1 MRITIVG
8 AGSAGTY
15 LAKYLS
21 GEHMDIFII
30 DKDASKLAMLDAE
43 YNLMAVLGD
52 GTASST
58 LKRAEVE
65 KCDLFLA
72 VTEEAER
79 NIVACGLAKSM
90 GAKMTVSRV
99 DRYDYMEKHYRG
111 VLQSMGVDKVIFPEY
126 LISKS
131 IIESLKHAWA
141 RNWYEFN
148 HGEMILVGVRLSAN
162 APLSGMYLRDLPMAQ
177 RFFHVVL
184 VRRNFITLIPKGN
197 CQLQPND
204 ILYITTSA
212 SRQEDVAVLAG
223 KQLFEIKRVLIAG
236 GDKITEM
243 TLNNAPKHFS
253 FTVVEKDLDR
263 ARALTRNCPNCDVIH
278 GEPSEYEV
286 LEEAGVKRAD
296 AFVALA
302 DTSEGNIL
310 SCLMARDMGVR
321 KTIADV
327 ERQQFLSMAESFN
340 IGAIL
345 NKQMLMA
352 NATFQILIDAGSL
365 SSKCLMLPEA
375 EVVRLE
381 IKEGAKVTKALVK
394 DLNIPEEITF
404 AGLIRN
410 GKSEVVTGHTLLVP
424 GDHILV
430 VCLKGSLQ
438 KAKTLFDF

>member
-1 MRITIVG
+1 MRIIIVG
-8 AGSAGTY
+8 AGSVGTH

-21 GEHMDIFII
+21 GERMDIFII
-30 DKDASKLAMLDAE
+30 DKDPDKLAMLDAE
-43 YNLMAVLGD
+43 YNLMAVMGD
-52 GTASST
+52 GTVLST
-58 LKRAEVE
+58 LKQAEVE
-65 KCDLFLA
+65 KCDLFIA
-72 VTEEAER
+72 VTEVAER
-79 NIVACGLAKSM
+79 NIVACGMAKSM
-90 GAKMTVSRV
+90 GVKMTVSRV
-99 DRYDYMEKHYRG
+99 DRYDYMERHYQD
-111 VLQSMGVDKVIFPEY
+111 VLRSMGVDKVIFPEY

-148 HGEMILVGVRLSAN
+148 YGDMIMVGVRLSQE
-162 APLSGMYLRDLPMAQ
+162 APLSRIFLRDLPVTQ

-184 VRRNFITLIPKGN
+184 VRRNFITLIPNGN
-197 CQLQPND
+197 LQLLPND

-212 SRQEDVAVLAG
+212 SNQEDVALLAG
-223 KQLFEIKRVLIAG
+223 KKPFEVRRVLITG

-243 TLNNAPKHFS
+243 TLNNAPKQFS
-253 FTVVEKDLDR
+253 FTVVENNLDR

-278 GEPSEYEV
+278 GEPTEYEV
-286 LEEAGVKRAD
+286 LDEAGVKRAD

-352 NATFQILIDAGSL
+352 NAVFQILIDAGSL
-365 SSKCLMLPEA
+365 STKCLVLPGA

-381 IKEGAKVTKALVK
+381 IKKGAKITKALVK
-394 DLNIPEEITF
+394 DLHIPEEITF
-404 AGLIRN
+404 AGLIRD
-410 GKSEVVTGHTLLVP
+410 GKSELVTGNTLFVP

-438 KAKTLFDF
+438 KAKNLFDF